1 MQFIS
6 LKIKLVEDIPD
17 FRVGLMHEI
26 TSWLADNGYHPEII
40 RDKSTRSFQED
51 TCGAYV
57 FEKNRKNENELSLD
71 KVKEY
76 LDLHKTQILEYK
88 LIDF

>member
-1 MQFIS
+1 
-6 LKIKLVEDIPD
+6 LKIKLIEDIPD

-26 TSWLADNGYHPEII
+26 TSWFVNNGYHPEII
-40 RDKSTRSFQED
+40 RDKSTRSSQVD
-51 TCGAYV
+51 MYGAYV

-71 KVKEY
+71 KVREY
-76 LDLHKTQILEYK
+76 LDSHKRQILDYK